1 MIDVLIALG
10 VPTAL
15 GAIVGAL
22 VYRSITRR

>member
-1 MIDVLIALG
+1 MIDAFITLG

-22 VYRSITRR
+22 VYHFVTRR